1 MTEQEQFALL
11 ESVSENTTIF
21 DAYEK
26 AFAVLEDDR
35 ARTVCAS
42 ISGGAD
48 SDIVLDMCTRIRKD
62 IEYVWFNTGLEYQA
76 TKDHLKYLEKKYG
89 IKIHRVRAVVPVPK
103 GVKTYGYP
111 FISKKV
117 SEYIGRLQKH
127 GFKFED
133 RPFAELYEEYP
144 NCKGA
149 LRWWC
154 NEFGD
159 NSRWNI
165 NRHKFLKEFLVEN
178 PPTFPISD
186 GCCKGAK
193 KDTAKVFH
201 KGVKCDISVIGTRKA
216 EGGARASTSSCF
228 TGSYD
233 AGTAVFRPIFWFS
246 DSDKEWYEKN
256 FDVRHSACYWQ
267 YSLGRTG
274 CVACPFGKNWEHELE
289 VAKQYEPKLYKA
301 CTNVFAPS
309 YEYTRAYWKFRKHKE
324 AEAKGYEQLSL
335 FD

>member
-11 ESVSENTTIF
+11 ESVSDNTTVF

-26 AFAVLEDDR
+26 AFAVLGDDR

-103 GVKTYGYP
+103 AVREYGYP
-111 FISKKV
+111 FIGKT
-117 SEYIGRLQKH
+117 EAEHIGRLQRH
-127 GFKFED
+127 GFDFVDGSFE
-133 RPFAELYEEYP
+133 ELYRKYP
-144 NCKGA
+144 RCKAA
-149 LRWWC
+149 LKWWC
-154 NEFGD
+154 NEWGEGSRF
-159 NSRWNI
+159 NISRW
-165 NRHKFLKEFLVEN
+165 KYLKEFMIEN
-178 PPTFPISD
+178 PPTFPISNK
-186 GCCKGAK
+186 CCQGAK
-193 KDTAKVFH
+193 KDTAH
-201 KGVKCDISVIGTRKA
+201 KYVSENGIDLTLIGTRKA
-216 EGGARASTSSCF
+216 EGGARAAKNTCF
-228 TGSYD
+228 TENKGSG
-233 AGTAVFRPIFWFS
+233 AIFRPIFWFK
-246 DSDKEWYEKN
+246 DSDKEWYERN

-301 CTNVFAPS
+301 CKNVFAPS